1 MLTKKQDLIL
11 MIVWPIVASIVSLV
25 WETNF
30 LISTILFY
38 ILPSVYLSFKYR
50 AIVRKIFVFSLVVIP
65 AIIVGDYFA
74 EKTGSWFF
82 PSSIFGLKLFGT
94 TVFEVVLWM
103 SSFVYFVVMFYE
115 YFIDHSRM
123 KSTSRKMWLPLLGF
137 TLLFVA
143 FLIYLASGAVVQI
156 PYFYLVFGLIF
167 AIVPILLELF
177 DFPRLFVKFAA
188 ITVYFSY
195 SSFLWEIVA
204 LRLHQWTFPG
214 TSFIGWLEIFNVKFP
229 FEEFLI
235 WIILG
240 AAGIL
245 SWYEYFD
252 DDNR

>member
-1 MLTKKQDLIL
+1 MLSKRQDLIL
-11 MIVWPIVASIVSLV
+11 MIVWPIVASIISLV

-30 LISTILFY
+30 LVSTVLFY
-38 ILPSVYLSFKYR
+38 ILPSIYLSFKYR
-50 AIVRKIFVFSLVVIP
+50 SLVRKVFLFSLVVVP

-74 EKTGSWFF
+74 EITGSWFF
-82 PSSIFGLKLFGT
+82 PTSVFGFKLFGT

-115 YFIDHSRM
+115 YFVDHSHM
-123 KSTSRKMWLPLLGF
+123 KLTNRKFRWVSLGF

-143 FLIYLASGAVVQI
+143 FLVYLASGISIQI
-156 PYFYLVFGLIF
+156 PYFYLVFGIIF
-167 AIVPILLELF
+167 AIVPIALELL
-177 DFPRLFVKFAA
+177 DFPNLVAKFAK
-188 ITVYFSY
+188 ITVYFSF

-214 TSFIGWLEIFNVKFP
+214 TSFIGWLEIFNVRFP

-245 SWYEYFD
+245 SWYEFFD